1 MQAPRRRVFRA
12 AIAVVALYALALQ
25 AALGGASLTVFLD
38 PVHVICQPDVAIDN
52 GLSKSPLSH
61 HGHLKCCIVAHVA
74 GSAAVPSMEAVPVA
88 WPLRQAVAVTWR
100 PEVLACPRGPPGAR
114 ASARAPPV
122 A

>member
-1 MQAPRRRVFRA
+1 MQAPQRHVFRA

-25 AALGGASLTVFLD
+25 AVLGSAGLTVLAD
-38 PVHVICQPDVAIDN
+38 PTHVICQPDIAIDD
-52 GLSKSPLSH
+52 GPSKTPLSH
-61 HGHLKCCIVAHVA
+61 HGHSKCCVVAHMA
-74 GSAAVPSMEAVPVA
+74 GCAAVPSIESVPVA
-88 WPLRQAVAVTWR
+88 WPKRQVVALNWR